1 MVDKVTFQIDL
12 SKLTDRKVTKSLK
25 DEVGQYLVEQIL
37 SDVGSGRSPVRGE
50 RWKNSLSKK
59 YKKYKANFS
68 SDLTANMEL
77 HGDMLD
83 ALKYK
88 TKGGVVEVGIFDYD
102 QAQKADNHNK
112 FSSASKTTALPKRQF
127 IPNEEEGQTFKRD
140 IIQEIERI
148 LEEE

>member
-1 MVDKVTFQIDL
+1 M
-12 SKLTDRKVTKSLK
+12 
-25 DEVGQYLVEQIL
+25 
-37 SDVGSGRSPVRGE
+37 RGE

>member
-1 MVDKVTFQIDL
+1 
-12 SKLTDRKVTKSLK
+12 
-25 DEVGQYLVEQIL
+25 
-37 SDVGSGRSPVRGE
+37 
-50 RWKNSLSKK
+50 
-59 YKKYKANFS
+59 
-68 SDLTANMEL
+68 MEL

-88 TKGGVVEVGIFDYD
+88 TKGGVVEVGIFDDD

-112 FSSASKTTALPKRQF
+112 FSSASKTTAVPKRQF

-140 IIQEIERI
+140 IISEIERI